1 MPSLS
6 SALADDPYPHA
17 AYLAVSG
24 DGEVIGWA
32 RGHPGCTLVLQF
44 FGDRSGVPE
53 VFTLR
58 PHNVPDGR
66 RAPALVSLTGQG
78 LPALARQKRGGH
90 YVVTSTA
97 ACPAQVCLH
106 AVYDAWLWK
115 RLQAMAQRSAAPRP
129 APSTSA
135 GSRARQEARHAPMPL
150 LPFPLPDFRPERRVR

>member
-44 FGDRSGVPE
+44 FGEGSGVPG

-58 PHNVPDGR
+58 PHNVPEGR
-66 RAPALVSLTGQG
+66 RAPALVCHTPQG

-90 YVVTSTA
+90 YLVTCTP

-106 AVYDAWLWK
+106 AVYEAGLWK
-115 RLQAMAQRSAAPRP
+115 RLQAMAQRATAPCP
-129 APSTSA
+129 APSTST
-135 GSRARQEARHAPMPL
+135 GSAARQEPRHAPMPL
-150 LPFPLPDFRPERRVR
+150 LPFPLAAFRPERRAR